1 MSTTKV
7 PTDPNLTPEM
17 RRFLDDVAR
26 SEGRLREYVDE
37 QIAANEFDYAVDAD
51 AETGTS
57 EELVM
62 NPAVTVTAIRAWAPF
77 SNFIFHARDEKA
89 NGTDAGTFSNGAW
102 RTRTINTVKTNTI
115 TGASLSSNEVTLP
128 AGRYWVQA
136 SAPASDVNAHVLRLF
151 DVTPGNTTIMF
162 GQTARTP
169 VSTGG
174 QTHAFVSGEMTLSAS
189 TAVRL
194 EHFCSSTQGTTG
206 FGRATSLG
214 SATEVFADIVIWKLD

>member
-26 SEGRLREYVDE
+26 AEGRLNDA
-37 QIAANEFDYAVDAD
+37 IDAVEAGLPAFGTATDAQ
-51 AETGTS
+51 TGTS
-57 EELVM
+57 TTVMM
-62 NPAVTVTAIRAWAPF
+62 NPAITVTAIRTWAPF
-77 SNFIFHARDEKA
+77 ANFMFHARDEKS
-89 NGTDAGTFSNGAW
+89 NGTDGGTFSNGAW